1 MSALATQP
9 TAVRRLTK
17 RPVVQ
22 RVLWNGLQAGIGA
35 LASVVS
41 GWLARLIW
49 TRVFGK
55 APPG

>member
-1 MSALATQP
+1 M
-9 TAVRRLTK
+9 
-17 RPVVQ
+17 VQ
-22 RVLWNGLQAGIGA
+22 RILWSGLQAGIGA

-41 GWLARLIW
+41 AWLTRLIW

>member
-1 MSALATQP
+1 MSTLTTHP
-9 TAVRRLTK
+9 TAVRRLADG
-17 RPVVQ
+17 PMVQ
-22 RVLWNGLQAGIGA
+22 RILWSGLQAGIGA

-41 GWLARLIW
+41 AWLTRLIW